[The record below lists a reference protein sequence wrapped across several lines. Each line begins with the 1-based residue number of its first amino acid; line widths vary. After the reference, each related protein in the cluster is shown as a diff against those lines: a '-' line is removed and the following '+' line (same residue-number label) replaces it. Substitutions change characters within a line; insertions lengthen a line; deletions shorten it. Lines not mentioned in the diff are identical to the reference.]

1 MVTTIG
7 YLAKKIFA
15 EGGTAG
21 VLGKTSQ
28 GIYLSTPSRW
38 VVFCSWGRFCSP
50 LTVIV
55 DGKKSEL
62 ERVAVGMEA
71 QFETNQLSIPEAGIV
86 LILAESLEWVP
97 NEPIMQP
104 SAIVDCV
111 ERLDSLRRNVQS
123 IKGNVVDIPE
133 EGNLGMQVGE
143 RLEEALSQHLGAGQG
158 LTPSGDDFVTGYLL
172 AVNRY
177 KPSFWL
183 QGDLESL
190 NRQVVAAAYQK
201 TTRLSANLIEMAT
214 WGESDERLLNA
225 LDYVL
230 GADYDLEEIAVHLS
244 GWGHSSGVAGL
255 GGMAAAILTG
265 RCDEEVIP

>member
-71 QFETNQLSIPEAGIV
+71 QIETNQLSIPESGFV
-86 LILAESLEWVP
+86 LRMDESLEWTPKGP
-97 NEPIMQP
+97 NNLLPEITEC
-104 SAIVDCV
+104 I
-111 ERLDSLRRNVQS
+111 ERLDSLRRIVLG
-123 IKGNVVDIPE
+123 IKGNDGEIVKTASPRV
-133 EGNLGMQVGE
+133 QVGD
-143 RLEEALSQHLGAGQG
+143 RVEEALSQHLGAGQG